1 MAETLGINVTQSH
14 QPLPAGTHILLLDN
28 LEMGIHQTVSVTI
41 KAGESMKQR
50 LGLK

>member
-1 MAETLGINVTQSH
+1 M
-14 QPLPAGTHILLLDN
+14 LDN
-28 LEMGIHQTVSVTI
+28 PEQGIHQTVSVTI